1 MPNEE
6 IAQTTSTPDAPS
18 NVAATPISI
27 DPPVLDTPMQ
37 TTTSTEVQPDT
48 AVESEQQ
55 PTTAAVETPAPTKTD
70 APKDDSSGDPHLD
83 FMLGKIGH
91 KELEAKLKAAAE
103 KPEDKV
109 EGEDP
114 KAQKPDPAAP
124 KTPVQQQPHA
134 RDYTGLNEDEQRL
147 FKNMSAESYKR
158 MRPIYDQHKKI
169 AEREAQIAEREKQI
183 NQALPKGVFDVEDA
197 YILSPQFRAAHTAAE
212 GFKYEADYWSK
223 QLEAIESGEKWK
235 PLMLDPKTNEFYEGK
250 PQDATP
256 QAKAAVMRNLAQAT
270 QQYTIHQQR
279 VAEVQGSFQAR
290 RSALVNGVRSYE
302 KQFFPFFEGDNNPH
316 KPAIQSLLN
325 AIPEEFRDHPLASG
339 YAKAMHTIKL
349 LHENNTKLQAA
360 VNMKAK
366 AGEDTRRAGPT
377 MSRVNNSA
385 PTKPSGG
392 GERDFD
398 KMSPDDVIAA
408 FHSRR

>member
-6 IAQTTSTPDAPS
+6 IAQTPSTPDVPS
-18 NVAATPISI
+18 NVTATPISI
-27 DPPVLDTPMQ
+27 DPPVLDTPTQ

-55 PTTAAVETPAPTKTD
+55 STTAAVETPAPTKTD

-91 KELEAKLKAAAE
+91 KELEAKLKEAE
-103 KPEDKV
+103 NGKKADEDDGKVPE
-109 EGEDP
+109 
-114 KAQKPDPAAP
+114 QQPAS
-124 KTPVQQQPHA
+124 KTQPHA

-169 AEREAQIAEREKQI
+169 AEREAQIVEREKQI

-223 QLEAIESGEKWK
+223 QLEAIESGERWK

-270 QQYTIHQQR
+270 QQYTVHQQR
-279 VAEVQGSFQAR
+279 VAEVQSSFQAR

>member
-18 NVAATPISI
+18 NVTATPISI
-27 DPPVLDTPMQ
+27 DPPVLDTPTQ

-55 PTTAAVETPAPTKTD
+55 PTTAAVETPVPTKTD

-91 KELEAKLKAAAE
+91 KELEAKLKEAE
-103 KPEDKV
+103 NGKKPYEDDGKV
-109 EGEDP
+109 PEQQP
-114 KAQKPDPAAP
+114 TP
-124 KTPVQQQPHA
+124 KTQPHA

-270 QQYTIHQQR
+270 QQYTVHQQR

>member
-18 NVAATPISI
+18 NAIATPISI
-27 DPPVLDTPMQ
+27 DPPVLDTPTQ
-37 TTTSTEVQPDT
+37 TITSPEVQTDT

-55 PTTAAVETPAPTKTD
+55 PTTAAVETPVPTKTD

-91 KELEAKLKAAAE
+91 KELEAKLKEAE
-103 KPEDKV
+103 NGKKPYEDDGKV
-109 EGEDP
+109 PEQQP
-114 KAQKPDPAAP
+114 AP
-124 KTPVQQQPHA
+124 KTQPHA

-270 QQYTIHQQR
+270 QQYTVHQQR